1 MLIISA
7 DGNHAKPEGF
17 KMEVKFIIKARK
29 IDGSEFECFRW
40 CRDVESGIARGYS
53 EAKRFGVDVTK
64 VWAEAVQ

>member
-1 MLIISA
+1 
-7 DGNHAKPEGF
+7 
-17 KMEVKFIIKARK
+17 MEVKFIIKARK

-64 VWAEAVQ
+64 VWAEVVQ